1 MKFAELT
8 VGSKLQAG
16 PRVVSEAEIVEFAT
30 RYDPQP
36 FHIDRAAAAASR
48 WKGLISSGWL
58 TCSVAMQLAVQALL
72 KDSDSLGSPG
82 LDNIEWPHPVRPGD
96 ALSLSIAVLEARRS
110 SSGLVGIAKCQWEM
124 RNQDDIVVLRMLGT
138 SLFDLGR
145 TS

>member
-8 VGSKLQAG
+8 VGSQLRAG
-16 PRVVSEAEIVEFAT
+16 PRIVSEAEIIEFAT
-30 RYDPQP
+30 CYDPQS
-36 FHIDRAAAAASR
+36 FHIDREAAAASR

-58 TCSVAMQLAVQALL
+58 TCSVAMQLAVQSLL

-96 ALSLSIAVLEARRS
+96 ALSLVITVLEARRS
-110 SSGLVGIAKCQWEM
+110 SSGQVGIAKCQWEM
-124 RNQDDIVVLRMLGT
+124 RNQNDIVVLRMLGT

-145 TS
+145 NP

>member
-8 VGSKLQAG
+8 VGSQLRAG
-16 PRVVSEAEIVEFAT
+16 PRVVGEAEIIEFAT
-30 RYDPQP
+30 RYDPQS
-36 FHIDRAAAAASR
+36 FHIDREAAAASR

-58 TCSVAMQLAVQALL
+58 TCSVAMQLAVQSLL

-96 ALSLSIAVLEARRS
+96 ALSLVITVLEARRS
-110 SSGLVGIAKCQWEM
+110 SSGQVGIAKCQWEM
-124 RNQDDIVVLRMLGT
+124 RNQHDVAVLRMLGT

-145 TS
+145 AS

>member
-8 VGSKLQAG
+8 VGSKLLAG
-16 PRVVSEAEIVEFAT
+16 PRVVSEAEIIEFAT

-36 FHIDRAAAAASR
+36 FHIDRDAAAASR

-58 TCSVAMQLAVQALL
+58 TCSVAMELAVQSLL

-96 ALSLSIAVLEARRS
+96 ALTLTITVLEARRS
-110 SSGLVGIAKCQWEM
+110 SSGRVGIARCQWEM
-124 RNQDDIVVLRMLGT
+124 RNQNDIVVLRMLGT
-138 SLFDLGR
+138 SLFDLG
-145 TS
+145 SV